1 MKLDAHPHFHALSN
15 VVDYVVDNYTR
26 QPSLERMAQIAG
38 MSAAVFQKTFT
49 DWVGVS
55 PKRFVQVFTRQHAL
69 QLLKAGESSMQTIL
83 QTGLSSPSRLHD
95 LMIATDGMSPARIRA
110 LGAGT
115 TIAWGVVDTQLG
127 ATFVAGVLEQGHGQ
141 DRAQDR
147 AQERVKALCR
157 LEFGDDSSLIEQGFG
172 KLQKDWP
179 AATLLRNDALVK
191 PAALLALNEASH
203 TPVPLHI
210 RGTGFQIH
218 VWQALLRIPSGA
230 GVSYGAIANAMGKPK
245 ASRAVGTAV
254 GDNPISV
261 LIPCH
266 RVIQRSGALGGYAW
280 GLSRKAVLLGRE
292 WGDVSKAS
300 PWAADEAHVFNFA

>member
-1 MKLDAHPHFHALSN
+1 MKLESHPHFHALST
-15 VVDYVVDNYTR
+15 VIDYVVENYTR
-26 QPSLERMAQIAG
+26 QPSLERMASIAG
-38 MSAAVFQKTFT
+38 MEATQFQKAFT

-69 QLLKAGESSMQTIL
+69 HLLKAGESSFNTMLT
-83 QTGLSSPSRLHD
+83 TGLSSASRLHD
-95 LMIATDGMSPARIRA
+95 LMIATDGLSPAQIRA

-115 TIAWGVVDTQLG
+115 TIAWGVIHTHLG
-127 ATFVAGVLEQGHGQ
+127 ATFAACVLENGLS
-141 DRAQDR
+141 
-147 AQERVKALCR
+147 KALSR
-157 LEFGDDSSLIEQGFG
+157 LEFGDEQTLVEQGLA

-179 AATLLRNDALVK
+179 AATLLRSDSLVK
-191 PAALLALNEASH
+191 PTALLALNDASQFH
-203 TPVPLHI
+203 VPLHI

-230 GVSYGAIANAMGKPK
+230 GVSYGAIAAALGKPK

-254 GDNPISV
+254 GDNPVSV

-280 GLSRKAVLLGRE
+280 GLSRKAVILGRE
-292 WGDVSKAS
+292 WGA
-300 PWAADEAHVFNFA
+300 